1 MKLSPRCLP
10 DVVSQ
15 LPPRFLRLLSSWL
28 PLLSQMWSQNC
39 LPIVFHSFHLS
50 PRIRFPIVSKCIP
63 FVAKCGL
70 PIVSDLPPRC
80 GLPPVFQL
88 YPLVLNLK
96 PSMLMGCKAGL
107 IVSGSP
113 DVFLYLS
120 ASPCVSHSG
129 FRVSL
134 HVSPALA
141 TGCLRMPLFTGLS
154 LLVSQSGF
162 RRLVVSGSPD
172 VSLHLSPF
180 IFFQL
185 WLVVS
190 PFWVVLFHHD
200 FICHFF
206 LSSVLFSL
214 YVFLLSQE
222 LHQHRPQIT

>member
-1 MKLSPRCLP
+1 
-10 DVVSQ
+10 
-15 LPPRFLRLLSSWL
+15 
-28 PLLSQMWSQNC
+28 
-39 LPIVFHSFHLS
+39 
-50 PRIRFPIVSKCIP
+50 
-63 FVAKCGL
+63 
-70 PIVSDLPPRC
+70 
-80 GLPPVFQL
+80 L